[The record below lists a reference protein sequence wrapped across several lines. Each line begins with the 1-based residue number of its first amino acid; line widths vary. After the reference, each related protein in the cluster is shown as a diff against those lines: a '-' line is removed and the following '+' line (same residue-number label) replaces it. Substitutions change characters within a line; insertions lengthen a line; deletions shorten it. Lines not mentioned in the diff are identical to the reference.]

1 MSGDDKPSF
10 DPLDLEIM
18 DCVYEAAWT
27 ALAARCPVL
36 DATDEAE
43 RQKNLRQRIFVLAQ
57 PGRVDFDALY
67 EKALSSYDE
76 PRLTPLLNRTAI

>member
-1 MSGDDKPSF
+1 MSDADKSSF
-10 DPLDLEIM
+10 DPLDLEI
-18 DCVYEAAWT
+18 VGG
-27 ALAARCPVL
+27 ARCSRPVL

-76 PRLTPLLNRTAI
+76 PRLTPLVNLTAI